1 MAADELHLALALDL
15 LAAVDLALGPAHD
28 GGCNAFAA
36 GSSAWPAARAVFEG
50 IFWSTAEVLEAT
62 LLRARKAGSSY
73 SLAPGWYDV
82 DGPEDLHL
90 LDRDA
95 AEKSATLR
103 FIREALG
110 RV

>member
-1 MAADELHLALALDL
+1 MAADELHLALAPEL

-36 GSSAWPAARAVFEG
+36 RSSAWPAARTVFEG
-50 IFWSTAEVLEAT
+50 IPWSTAAVLEAT
-62 LLRARKAGSSY
+62 LLRARKAGLSY
-73 SLAPGWYDV
+73 SLAPEWYDV
-82 DGPEDLHL
+82 DGREELHL

-103 FIREALG
+103 LIREALD